1 LSAGVDKHCLVVL
14 LSLSIKPASPSVLA
28 TMRSSARYGEPAG
41 AFHAL
46 GLEECQE
53 PSLRGSSRS
62 PVHRAGK
69 IARELDLAEAVF
81 AAGLFRD
88 ISEFERVSKV
98 LAGATK
104 SAQR

>member
-1 LSAGVDKHCLVVL
+1 M
-14 LSLSIKPASPSVLA
+14 SLAWK
-28 TMRSSARYGEPAG
+28 SARSHRCAVI
-41 AFHAL
+41 AL
-46 GLEECQE
+46 ASASGRQDRE
-53 PSLRGSSRS
+53 
-62 PVHRAGK
+62 
-69 IARELDLAEAVF
+69 ELDLAEAAF